1 MEIALLVILS
11 YLIGSFPS
19 GVIIGRLFF
28 HKDIRNYGS
37 GNIGTTN
44 TFRVLGKP
52 AGIIVLIMDISKGV
66 IGTSLPLW
74 LGYGHTYLMLVAGA
88 AAVIGHCYSIF
99 LKFTGGKAV
108 AASAGI
114 LLAYEPRFF
123 IVAVLIFLVL
133 VLLSSMVSLASILGS
148 ILIVLLSLFLK
159 DPIFTA
165 FLAIIACLLIYRHRS
180 NISRIKNG
188 NESLV
193 PFGLVYHLK
202 KN

>member
-1 MEIALLVILS
+1 
-11 YLIGSFPS
+11 
-19 GVIIGRLFF
+19 
-28 HKDIRNYGS
+28 
-37 GNIGTTN
+37 
-44 TFRVLGKP
+44 
-52 AGIIVLIMDISKGV
+52 
-66 IGTSLPLW
+66 
-74 LGYGHTYLMLVAGA
+74 
-88 AAVIGHCYSIF
+88 
-99 LKFTGGKAV
+99 
-108 AASAGI
+108 
-114 LLAYEPRFF
+114 
-123 IVAVLIFLVL
+123 
-133 VLLSSMVSLASILGS
+133 MVSLASILGS